1 MNISEHNII
10 LPSKPRVVSEKDTKG
25 VYEIDNLA
33 PGYGH
38 TLGNSLRRIILASL
52 PGVAITS
59 LKIDGISHEFSVING
74 IKEDVII
81 ILLNLKKVRFKMLT
95 DEPQK
100 VNLVVKGKKIVT
112 AADIIVPSQ
121 VEVLNKDLYLAELT
135 DKNASLNIEMNIES
149 GLGFVSKED
158 LQKGKIDIGTIAID
172 AIFTPI
178 RRAKYEVENMRVG
191 DRTDHNRLR
200 IIIETDGTITPRE
213 AMERSIEIMITQ
225 LKAVIGFK
233 EKEEDL
239 ASENEFILAD
249 NQSGGLSSSEDSG
262 EISSSEEDYSEA
274 LKTRIDNLNFS
285 TRTFNA
291 LTTANIRT
299 VGGIA
304 RKKKE
309 DLLELKGLGNK
320 GIQEIKRVLGDYG
333 IILK

>member
-74 IKEDVII
+74 I
-81 ILLNLKKVRFKMLT
+81 
-95 DEPQK
+95 
-100 VNLVVKGKKIVT
+100 
-112 AADIIVPSQ
+112 
-121 VEVLNKDLYLAELT
+121 
-135 DKNASLNIEMNIES
+135 
-149 GLGFVSKED
+149 KED